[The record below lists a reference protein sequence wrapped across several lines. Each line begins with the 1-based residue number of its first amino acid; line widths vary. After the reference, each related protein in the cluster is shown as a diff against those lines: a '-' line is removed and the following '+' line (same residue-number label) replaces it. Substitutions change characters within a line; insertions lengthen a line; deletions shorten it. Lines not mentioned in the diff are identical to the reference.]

1 MKRENISRAIL
12 IALVVA
18 AGVEGKWFSSA
29 ALTAHATQT
38 QGRSL
43 PTFEVDRAWPKV
55 PPQSKQG
62 QCRHAEFAPAGG
74 CVGPS
79 ADQRIVRGRRLRQSP
94 RRCFRCG

>member
-43 PTFEVDRAWPKV
+43 PTFEVGGMRLVKRLTLIIRSGRIEHVFYPVFPPNESAVQVMRWLRANP
-55 PPQSKQG
+55 
-62 QCRHAEFAPAGG
+62 
-74 CVGPS
+74 
-79 ADQRIVRGRRLRQSP
+79 
-94 RRCFRCG
+94 